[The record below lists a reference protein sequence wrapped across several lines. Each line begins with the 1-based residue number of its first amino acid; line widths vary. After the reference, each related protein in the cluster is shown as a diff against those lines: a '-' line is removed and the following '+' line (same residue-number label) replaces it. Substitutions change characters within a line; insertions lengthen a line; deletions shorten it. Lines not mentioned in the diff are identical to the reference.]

1 MVGGKSVGFSET
13 LSRETQALLTC
24 CDLTARCPEEVMDA
38 KGKRNSKN
46 TGKGPLDTA
55 IRSFVPQAVK
65 ELLRVP
71 PRCAVLYWQ
80 LELCHLPKF
89 EGPIIGCLSWV
100 LKLSLGNLLVF
111 FFICTQRA
119 RTE

>member
-1 MVGGKSVGFSET
+1 
-13 LSRETQALLTC
+13 
-24 CDLTARCPEEVMDA
+24 MDA

-55 IRSFVPQAVK
+55 IRSFVPQAAK

-71 PRCAVLYWQ
+71 TRCAVLYWQ

-89 EGPIIGCLSWV
+89 VGPIIGCLSWV
-100 LKLSLGNLLVF
+100 KKLSLGIFWFSSSSVLKEPALNKLWFHPHSL
-111 FFICTQRA
+111 
-119 RTE
+119 